1 MGYLYCTYSVSAAV
15 PSSLCLSWCSTCHWC
30 PVMER
35 ESFESQET
43 RTLLSRYF
51 VSIKVVQWFSGPR
64 EGQTAMSLYA
74 Q

>member
-35 ESFESQET
+35 ESFERQET
-43 RTLLSRYF
+43 RTLLSHYY
-51 VSIKVVQWFSGPR
+51 VSIKVV
-64 EGQTAMSLYA
+64 
-74 Q
+74 